1 MTSFSPVQGAEA
13 DSQTDTEERI
23 DEVIAEDKL
32 LAAAFD
38 KAKALSQMEG
48 KNYAAIKHSFRTPV
62 AEKIAAY
69 GAVNLGG

>member
-1 MTSFSPVQGAEA
+1 MPNYILSFSIWLKMCV
-13 DSQTDTEERI
+13 
-23 DEVIAEDKL
+23 L
-32 LAAAFD
+32 CAAFD

-48 KNYAAIKHSFRTPV
+48 KNYAAIKHSFRTAV